1 MKVLRMLAG
10 AALAAALGGST
21 AYAATPV
28 DGYQLVSGPTQV
40 SWEQFDETHEFNT
53 SLQAFPVPNGFQDGT
68 VFLTEAGG
76 GFSDAFTLVNDPA
89 SNQVNA
95 YFISDGAS
103 ADEMSRFITAT
114 RTITI
119 PETGNW
125 QDVSDFFGQ
134 QPGFAQ
140 IISDIDAVPEP
151 ATWALMILGFGAIGA
166 TLRRHRSMGAFAV

>member
-1 MKVLRMLAG
+1 MKMFRMLAG
-10 AALAAALGGST
+10 AALAAGLGGSAAT
-21 AYAATPV
+21 AATPV
-28 DGYQLVSGPTQV
+28 DGYQLVSGPTHV
-40 SWEQFDETHEFNT
+40 TWEQFDESHEFNS
-53 SLQAFPVPNGFQDGT
+53 SLQAFPAPTGFQDGT
-68 VFLTEAGG
+68 VYLTEAGG

-114 RTITI
+114 RTISL

-134 QPGFAQ
+134 QTGFAQ
-140 IISDIDAVPEP
+140 IISDVDAVPEP

-166 TLRRHRSMGAFAV
+166 ALRRHRSLGAFAV